1 MEPAEQLGAKGLDSK
16 LVVGEAVLGVA
27 GVNELLFVGSNM
39 QLNISPLGMA
49 ALGGPPPRWLDALAG
64 AGYGGNL
71 LLTVGTNT
79 LVTTGG
85 HNIILKEGH
94 DTEYPIENHPISRLL
109 CRVIGI
115 VTVIWA
121 IVYAEKR
128 SLKDRFILWGITQ
141 TLLTALLLV
150 LMAYEGFRFRA
161 MRDSMTAVWAAL
173 LRAYA
178 WIEAR
183 RNRGGAD
190 GGDDGEGQPFED
202 LGGEVLGNNDL

>member
-49 ALGGPPPRWLDALAG
+49 SLGGPPPRWLDALAG

-94 DTEYPIENHPISRLL
+94 DTEYPIENHRISRLL
-109 CRVIGI
+109 CRAAGI

-121 IVYAEKR
+121 IVYAERK
-128 SLKDRFILWGITQ
+128 SLKDRFILWGVTQ
-141 TLLTALLLV
+141 ALLSALLLV
-150 LMAYEGFRFRA
+150 LMAYEGFRFA
-161 MRDSMTAVWAAL
+161 EMKASMTAAWAAL

-178 WIEAR
+178 WIEAH

-190 GGDDGEGQPFED
+190 GGDDGGAQAFEQMGGGGIGNDD
-202 LGGEVLGNNDL
+202 L

>member
-1 MEPAEQLGAKGLDSK
+1 LEPAEQLGAKGLDSK

-49 ALGGPPPRWLDALAG
+49 AIGGPPPRWLDALAG

-109 CRVIGI
+109 CRAIGL

-121 IVYAEKR
+121 IVYAERK
-128 SLKDRFILWGITQ
+128 SLKDRFILWGVTQ
-141 TLLTALLLV
+141 TLLTALLFV
-150 LMAYEGFRFRA
+150 LMAYEGFRFTEMKA
-161 MRDSMTAVWAAL
+161 SMTATWAAL
-173 LRAYA
+173 HRAFP
-178 WIEAR
+178 WIEAHG
-183 RNRGGAD
+183 NGGGAD
-190 GGDDGEGQPFED
+190 GGDDGGAQPFEQMGGGGIGNDD
-202 LGGEVLGNNDL
+202 L